1 MESLPLKSQVKV
13 KENRIKAW
21 HFCRFKNAIF
31 LAVVAA
37 LSLVTACDGKTPVRP
52 SSSVLVGRVVKVSD
66 GDTITILTGGS
77 QLVATAPGGTRP
89 VASET
94 YKIRLHG
101 IDAPEKKQ
109 AFGNASRKFLAGLVA
124 NREVRVAWSKRDRY
138 QRILGTVFVD
148 GKDANLEMLKAGM
161 AWHYKKY
168 DSTPAYAQAE
178 SEARAAKR
186 GLWQE
191 KNPIEPEQFR
201 HASEGKP
208 KEHALT
214 DMSEMM
220 RKYEITEEEA
230 KRGLI
235 IDPIWPPPKKDGKDR
250 HSKKG
255 SK

>member
-1 MESLPLKSQVKV
+1 MKSQVKV

-21 HFCRFKNAIF
+21 LFCRFKNAIF

-52 SSSVLVGRVVKVSD
+52 SSSDLVGRVVKVSD
-66 GDTITILTGGS
+66 GDTITILDSSKT
-77 QLVATAPGGTRP
+77 QH
-89 VASET
+89 
-94 YKIRLHG
+94 KIRLHG

-109 AFGNASRKFLAGLVA
+109 AFGNASWKFLAGLVA
-124 NREVRVAWSKRDRY
+124 NREVRVVWSKRDRY

-168 DSTPAYAQAE
+168 DSNPAYAQAE

-191 KNPIEPEQFR
+191 KNPIEPEEFR
-201 HASEGKP
+201 KARRAVTGKVN
-208 KEHALT
+208 
-214 DMSEMM
+214 
-220 RKYEITEEEA
+220 
-230 KRGLI
+230 
-235 IDPIWPPPKKDGKDR
+235 
-250 HSKKG
+250 
-255 SK
+255 

>member
-1 MESLPLKSQVKV
+1 MRKNEAQSSPLKSQVKV

-37 LSLVTACDGKTPVRP
+37 LSLVTACDGKTPAR
-52 SSSVLVGRVVKVSD
+52 SSSSDLVGQVVKVSD
-66 GDTITILTGGS
+66 GDTITVLDS
-77 QLVATAPGGTRP
+77 SKAQH
-89 VASET
+89 
-94 YKIRLHG
+94 KIRFHG

-148 GKDANLEMLKAGM
+148 GKDVNLEMLKAGM

-186 GLWQE
+186 GLWQD
-191 KNPIEPEQFR
+191 KNPIEPEEFR
-201 HASEGKP
+201 KARRAGK
-208 KEHALT
+208 
-214 DMSEMM
+214 
-220 RKYEITEEEA
+220 
-230 KRGLI
+230 
-235 IDPIWPPPKKDGKDR
+235 
-250 HSKKG
+250 
-255 SK
+255 

>member
-21 HFCRFKNAIF
+21 LFCRFKNAIF

-66 GDTITILTGGS
+66 GDTITILDSSKT
-77 QLVATAPGGTRP
+77 QH
-89 VASET
+89 
-94 YKIRLHG
+94 KIRLHG

-178 SEARAAKR
+178 SEARTAKR
-186 GLWQE
+186 GLWQD
-191 KNPIEPEQFR
+191 KNPIEPEAFR
-201 HASEGKP
+201 K
-208 KEHALT
+208 
-214 DMSEMM
+214 
-220 RKYEITEEEA
+220 A
-230 KRGLI
+230 KRAKNGGA
-235 IDPIWPPPKKDGKDR
+235 P
-250 HSKKG
+250 
-255 SK
+255 

>member
-21 HFCRFKNAIF
+21 LFCRFKNAIF
-31 LAVVAA
+31 LAVVAV

-52 SSSVLVGRVVKVSD
+52 SSSDLVGRVVKVSD
-66 GDTITILTGGS
+66 GDTITILDSSKT
-77 QLVATAPGGTRP
+77 QH
-89 VASET
+89 
-94 YKIRLHG
+94 KIRLHG

-109 AFGNASRKFLAGLVA
+109 AFGNASWKFLAGLVA

-168 DSTPAYAQAE
+168 DSNPAYAQAE
-178 SEARAAKR
+178 SAARAAKR

-191 KNPIEPEQFR
+191 KNPIEPEEFR
-201 HASEGKP
+201 KARRAVTGKVN
-208 KEHALT
+208 
-214 DMSEMM
+214 
-220 RKYEITEEEA
+220 
-230 KRGLI
+230 
-235 IDPIWPPPKKDGKDR
+235 
-250 HSKKG
+250 
-255 SK
+255 